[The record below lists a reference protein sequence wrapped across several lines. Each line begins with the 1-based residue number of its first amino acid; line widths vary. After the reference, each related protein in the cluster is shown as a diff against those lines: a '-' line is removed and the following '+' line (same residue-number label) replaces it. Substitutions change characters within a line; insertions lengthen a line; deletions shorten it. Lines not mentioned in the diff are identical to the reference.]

1 MNNRALGSWSVRIER
16 LPIDL
21 AVVVH
26 AYEHL
31 PQPVQVSLVVKGR
44 TAAKPGA
51 LSDCLDYAPLLDWL
65 TGEWPT
71 TPHVELLE
79 VRLNELYDRVFSLDH
94 RIDSVWAGLYK
105 LRLGPGAVA
114 VGVERGLTRAE
125 FQALDRRPMHALRPS
140 TQLQVRTLHVRA
152 GH

>member
-1 MNNRALGSWSVRIER
+1 MNNHALGSWSVRIER

-21 AVVVH
+21 AVGVH
-26 AYEHL
+26 VHEHL
-31 PQPVQVSLVVKGR
+31 PQPVQVSLVIKGR

-51 LSDCLDYAPLLDWL
+51 LTDCLDYSPLLDWL
-65 TGEWPT
+65 TGEWPS
-71 TPHVELLE
+71 TPHVALLE
-79 VRLNELYDRVFSLDH
+79 ARLNELYGRVFSLDH

-125 FQALDRRPMHALRPS
+125 FQAQDRRPMHPLRPS
-140 TQLQVRTLHVRA
+140 AQAQERTLHVRA
-152 GH
+152 SH

>member
-1 MNNRALGSWSVRIER
+1 
-16 LPIDL
+16 
-21 AVVVH
+21 
-26 AYEHL
+26 
-31 PQPVQVSLVVKGR
+31 LVIKGR

-51 LSDCLDYAPLLDWL
+51 LSDCLDYSPLLDWL

-71 TPHVELLE
+71 TPHVALLE
-79 VRLNELYDRVFSLDH
+79 ARLNELYGRVFSLDH

-105 LRLGPGAVA
+105 VRLGPGAVA

-125 FQALDRRPMHALRPS
+125 FQAQDRGPMHPLRPS
-140 TQLQVRTLHVRA
+140 AQAKERTLNVRA